1 MNKFIN
7 VFTLIE
13 KLKIEV
19 LDQFNSNY
27 QGDLATKFDVIY
39 NEVSKIKSL
48 TKKWK
53 EKALRYEIEIE
64 RLNNEIK
71 DYEAA
76 LSEYEEV
83 AE

>member
-76 LSEYEEV
+76 LSEYEEI
-83 AE
+83 AK